1 MRISDQFV
9 LRTIMDEYIIVPVG
23 EAALQVNGI
32 ISTNGV
38 GAFLWQLLQNDVTPD
53 FLVNRLLDEYEVAAG
68 KATADVNAF
77 LDQLRAHN
85 ILES

>member
-1 MRISDQFV
+1 MRISDNFV
-9 LRTIMDEYIIVPVG
+9 LRTIMDEYVIVPVG

-38 GAFLWQLLQNDVTPD
+38 GAFLWQLLQEDVTPD
-53 FLVNRLLDEYEVAAG
+53 FLVDRLLDEYEVSAE
-68 KATADVNAF
+68 KARTDVNAF
-77 LDQLRAHN
+77 LDQLKANN